1 MSHQR
6 LLKSELDKYDNA
18 HKKNN
23 YLRTWNNTRAKR
35 FAGQFIIVFICQ
47 YIAIMQVFFSLP
59 SAPMYPP
66 MGVAFVILYLF
77 GGSASIALLCV
88 GCCAYFLKGF
98 SAITIFFYLI
108 ADVGVGYFGVWLCQN
123 SFASDNPWSANPG
136 EWFGFITINL
146 CITSLISSVIRMI
159 PIFLNTTPAMTLA
172 SMFYT
177 YITFWLA
184 DLNAILVLFG
194 FSITWLY
201 LAYSRGAIVPEGKV
215 GKIPFLAVLICIIL
229 SALFMNR
236 FQFNYFIAMSMLLSM
251 YLSFKYRIIIATA
264 LLYFTSF
271 LYLAHFT
278 VSKQQFLQDYGL
290 EIYTLVPVILF
301 IYSAGMLC
309 LSSIGSQRAHN

>member
-1 MSHQR
+1 MSHPN
-6 LLKSELDKYDNA
+6 LLKSELDKYVNSY
-18 HKKNN
+18 KKNN
-23 YLRTWNNTRAKR
+23 YLRTWNKIRAKR
-35 FAGQFIIVFICQ
+35 FFGQFIIVFICQ

-77 GGSASIALLCV
+77 GGSSSIALLCV

-98 SAITIFFYLI
+98 SATTIFFYLI

-123 SFASDNPWSANPG
+123 SFASDNPWSANPK
-136 EWFGFITINL
+136 EWFGFIAINL
-146 CITSLISSVIRMI
+146 CVTSLLSSAIRMI
-159 PIFLNTTPAMTLA
+159 PILLNTNPAMALA
-172 SMFYT
+172 SLFYN

-201 LAYSRGAIVPEGKV
+201 LAYSRGAIVPDGKM
-215 GKIPFLAVLICIIL
+215 GKIPFLVVLICIVF
-229 SALFMNR
+229 SALFLQR
-236 FQFNYFIAMSMLLSM
+236 LEFNYFIAMSMLLSL

-271 LYLAHFT
+271 LYQAHFT
-278 VSKQQFLQDYGL
+278 VGKQPFLQDYGL

-301 IYSAGMLC
+301 IYSAAMLC
-309 LSSIGSQRAHN
+309 LSSVGSHRAHS